1 MGWNTLRRKPAVLP
15 GHSGKRLAASGLTS
29 RKKSGRCFLHTCRKY
44 KQITARTVKVIKR
57 LPSGI
62 GSQKSQSSCLVPY
75 YQAAGLP
82 YCSPPAR
89 EYPSR
94 LRLHKRHDTNGRWRQ
109 VTKLPRPCPQY
120 PPFTLRYGN
129 MLVLLKLAAHGGP
142 GAATRR
148 SQALRVAARAFEVIL
163 FDGAD
168 QAGRGKTASL
178 PYPPCARRQS
188 SRPCLG
194 RLLYSPAQQEK
205 LEYWL

>member
-1 MGWNTLRRKPAVLP
+1 MQTGTSGQNKEYVLFSGTDSHNSIKSHSCAVLSGDGIALLLTP
-15 GHSGKRLAASGLTS
+15 GT
-29 RKKSGRCFLHTCRKY
+29 
-44 KQITARTVKVIKR
+44 
-57 LPSGI
+57 GI
-62 GSQKSQSSCLVPY
+62 SK
-75 YQAAGLP
+75 
-82 YCSPPAR
+82 PPMV
-89 EYPSR
+89 S
-94 LRLHKRHDTNGRWRQ
+94 KRHDTDGRWRQ

-120 PPFTLRYGN
+120 PPFTLRYGKI
-129 MLVLLKLAAHGGP
+129 LVLLKLAAHGDP

-163 FDGAD
+163 FDGAG
-168 QAGRGKTASL
+168 QAGKRRTASL

>member
-1 MGWNTLRRKPAVLP
+1 MAAG
-15 GHSGKRLAASGLTS
+15 LAS
-29 RKKSGRCFLHTCRKY
+29 RKNPAGAFCVGCRSY
-44 KQITARTVKVIKR
+44 RKQEPPVRTKNMPCSSVRVPII
-57 LPSGI
+57 PSNLI
-62 GSQKSQSSCLVPY
+62 LVPY
-75 YQAAGLP
+75 YQATGSP
-82 YCSPPAR
+82 CFSPPAR

-94 LRLHKRHDTNGRWRQ
+94 LRLHKRHDTDSRWRQ

-120 PPFTLRYGN
+120 PPFTLRYGK
-129 MLVLLKLAAHGGP
+129 MLVLLKLAAHGDP

-163 FDGAD
+163 FDGAG
-168 QAGRGKTASL
+168 QAGKGKTASL
-178 PYPPCARRQS
+178 PYPPRARRQS